1 MKVGDRL
8 VSFLNAVILI
18 FVSIVFFLIVIGQ
31 AGFIIDY
38 LNNLQTGRELIWIW
52 SISFITLLLGFLSL
66 AMALQ
71 RRREEPTITHDTQF
85 GEVQITVSAIE
96 SLALRSTKQVK
107 GVKDAHVGIRAGKN
121 ELNVLLDVFI
131 EITVFPDLSVPKI
144 SEEIRTKVN
153 DYILETV
160 GIKANSIQVFVTKVA
175 GEISRTRVE

>member
-18 FVSIVFFLIVIGQ
+18 FISIIFFLIVIGQ
-31 AGFIIDY
+31 AGLITDY
-38 LNNLQTGRELIWIW
+38 LNNLQTGRDLIWIW

-71 RRREEPTITHDTQF
+71 HRREEPTITHDTQF

-107 GVKDAHVGIRAGKN
+107 GVKDAHVGIRADKTG
-121 ELNVLLDVFI
+121 LDVFI

-160 GIKANSIQVFVTKVA
+160 GIKSNSVKVFVTKVA
-175 GEISRTRVE
+175 GDVSRTRVE